1 MLFVRIEQRGVL
13 VPCERG
19 ADGEYLEH
27 GMSLEDA

>member
-1 MLFVRIEQRGVL
+1 MVRVKILEQGVL

-19 ADGEYLEH
+19 ADGEYVEE